1 MNTEVLT
8 PHQVSAPAAT
18 IQTLLNGAV
27 CTTLPSRSRWLE
39 AYDND
44 REMIAIRNLILN
56 PSLIKK
62 STLDDVHYVYRMP
75 LRKSQLCIEDGMLI
89 FREPIDGSSSFTR
102 LQLVPVE
109 LYNIIFI
116 AFHANPIGGHLNQY
130 RTLHRIRLRFYF
142 PHMFT
147 FVKRMCNAC
156 PGCALS
162 NPTRRLSSELVYNFP
177 IQAPFVVMHFDAYR
191 QESIRVLKVMTAT
204 SSGVVV

>member
-62 STLDDVHYVYRMP
+62 STLDAVIVRA
-75 LRKSQLCIEDGMLI
+75 
-89 FREPIDGSSSFTR
+89 R
-102 LQLVPVE
+102 L
-109 LYNIIFI
+109 
-116 AFHANPIGGHLNQY
+116 
-130 RTLHRIRLRFYF
+130 
-142 PHMFT
+142 
-147 FVKRMCNAC
+147 
-156 PGCALS
+156 
-162 NPTRRLSSELVYNFP
+162 
-177 IQAPFVVMHFDAYR
+177 
-191 QESIRVLKVMTAT
+191 
-204 SSGVVV
+204 